1 MLVLRVRRFSLVTV
15 WVSMLNRG
23 ENTTIAGGFGAVLV
37 CLFILAQF
45 FVKIFFVNDL
55 IGNALVAVIGAICLL
70 YACGKGSSSPL
81 FGVIF
86 GFASCVSLLMLA
98 SMLYNQNTS
107 LEDFLWVWAYSGPVA
122 IMLSQSV
129 DHRAF
134 AVAFYTVIAFLLV
147 QIAIGVDSAE
157 IFKSGSRNG
166 ISSNVILLAVLVY
179 YYRWRQLRKIN
190 LLPAILA
197 VPVCLYS
204 VGRAG
209 VAVSIVL
216 LVFVFVS
223 YLVLGDRPAFL
234 KLLIVALICVLIAI
248 FAVEL
253 FSGLIDSLL
262 ERFQREGLES
272 GRTKM
277 WSEYFGLVSASFGNL
292 LLGAPTM
299 ADMSL
304 RIAFQQG
311 NLHNS
316 FLMLHA
322 HFGAIGFV
330 AITVCSII
338 FLRQLVRQ
346 GELFVVGIV
355 GVAVIRMLFDGI
367 AFFGPYDLLFMCM
380 VIPVLCGERYRGA
393 LSCDWDIW
401 DKGNR
406 LRMFGRSMV

>member
-1 MLVLRVRRFSLVTV
+1 MF
-15 WVSMLNRG
+15 NR
-23 ENTTIAGGFGAVLV
+23 EESATIVDGCGSALV
-37 CLFILAQF
+37 CLFVLAQF
-45 FVKIFFVNDL
+45 FVKVFFVNDL
-55 IGNALVAVIGAICLL
+55 MGNAFVAAIGAICLL
-70 YACGKGSSSPL
+70 YVCEKEGSSPL

-86 GFASCVSLLMLA
+86 GFASCVSLLMLV

-122 IMLSQSV
+122 IMLFQSV

-134 AVAFYTVIAFLLV
+134 TIAFYAVVAFLLV
-147 QIAIGVDSAE
+147 QIAIGVDSTE
-157 IFKSGSRNG
+157 VFKSGSRNG
-166 ISSNVILLAVLVY
+166 ISSNVILLAVLAY

-190 LLPAILA
+190 LLPALLA
-197 VPVCLYS
+197 VPACLYS

-209 VAVSIVL
+209 VAISIL
-216 LVFVFVS
+216 LLAFVFVA
-223 YLVLGDRPAFL
+223 YLVLEDRPAFL
-234 KLLIVALICVLIAI
+234 KFLIVALVCALIAI

-272 GRTKM
+272 GRAKM
-277 WSEYFGLVSASFGNL
+277 WSEYFGLVSTSFGNL

-330 AITVCSII
+330 VITVCSVI
-338 FLRQLVRQ
+338 FLRQLVKR
-346 GELFVVGIV
+346 GELFVVGII
-355 GVAVIRMLFDGI
+355 GVAIVRMLFDGI

-380 VIPVLCGERYRGA
+380 VIPVLC
-393 LSCDWDIW
+393 
-401 DKGNR
+401 
-406 LRMFGRSMV
+406 

>member
-1 MLVLRVRRFSLVTV
+1 MHARRFSLTTV
-15 WVSMLNRG
+15 WVSMFNR
-23 ENTTIAGGFGAVLV
+23 ESAAIVGGCGSALV
-37 CLFILAQF
+37 CLFVLAQF
-45 FVKIFFVNDL
+45 FVKVLFVNDL
-55 IGNALVAVIGAICLL
+55 MGNAFVAAIGVICLL
-70 YACGKGSSSPL
+70 YVCEKEGSSPL

-86 GFASCVSLLMLA
+86 GFASCVSLLMLV

-122 IMLSQSV
+122 IMLFQSV

-134 AVAFYTVIAFLLV
+134 TIAFYAVVAFLLV
-147 QIAIGVDSAE
+147 QIAIGVDSTE
-157 IFKSGSRNG
+157 VFKSGSRNG
-166 ISSNVILLAVLVY
+166 ISSNVIILAVLAY

-190 LLPAILA
+190 LLPALLA
-197 VPVCLYS
+197 VPACLYS

-209 VAVSIVL
+209 VAISIL
-216 LVFVFVS
+216 LLAFVFVA
-223 YLVLGDRPAFL
+223 YLVLEDRPAFL
-234 KLLIVALICVLIAI
+234 KFLIVALACALIAI

-272 GRTKM
+272 GRAKM
-277 WSEYFGLVSASFGNL
+277 WSEYFGLVSTSFGNL

-330 AITVCSII
+330 VITVCSVI
-338 FLRQLVRQ
+338 FLRQLVKR
-346 GELFVVGIV
+346 GELFVVGII
-355 GVAVIRMLFDGI
+355 GVAIARMLFDGI

-380 VIPVLCGERYRGA
+380 VIPVLCGGRYRGA
-393 LSCDWDIW
+393 LSRDWNIW
-401 DKGNR
+401 DKSNR
-406 LRMFGRSMV
+406 LRVLGRSRA

>member
-1 MLVLRVRRFSLVTV
+1 MHARRFSLTTV
-15 WVSMLNRG
+15 WVSMFNR
-23 ENTTIAGGFGAVLV
+23 ESAAIVGGCGSALV
-37 CLFILAQF
+37 CLFVLAQF
-45 FVKIFFVNDL
+45 FVKVLFVNDL
-55 IGNALVAVIGAICLL
+55 MGNAFVAAIGVICLL
-70 YACGKGSSSPL
+70 YVCEKEGSSPL

-86 GFASCVSLLMLA
+86 GFASCVSLLMLV

-122 IMLSQSV
+122 IMLFQSV
-129 DHRAF
+129 
-134 AVAFYTVIAFLLV
+134 
-147 QIAIGVDSAE
+147 VDSTE
-157 IFKSGSRNG
+157 VFKSGSRNG
-166 ISSNVILLAVLVY
+166 ISSNVILLAVLAY

-190 LLPAILA
+190 LLPALLA
-197 VPVCLYS
+197 VPACLYS

-209 VAVSIVL
+209 VAISIL
-216 LVFVFVS
+216 LLAFVFVA
-223 YLVLGDRPAFL
+223 YLVLEDRPAFL
-234 KLLIVALICVLIAI
+234 KFLIVALACALIAI

-272 GRTKM
+272 GRAKM
-277 WSEYFGLVSASFGNL
+277 WSEYFGLVSTSFGNL

-330 AITVCSII
+330 VITVCSVI
-338 FLRQLVRQ
+338 FLRQLVKR
-346 GELFVVGIV
+346 GELFVVGII
-355 GVAVIRMLFDGI
+355 GVAIARMLFDGI

-380 VIPVLCGERYRGA
+380 VIPVLCGGRYRGA
-393 LSCDWDIW
+393 LSRDWNIW
-401 DKGNR
+401 DKSNR
-406 LRMFGRSMV
+406 LRVLGRSRA